1 MAGREKSAAV
11 EKRPA
16 VGEGPACHGCGGLHG
31 AITLETIC
39 LRHHLAV
46 ERGQNKRLRDWQRS
60 IAAMVKRLSGA
71 VES

>member
-16 VGEGPACHGCGGLHG
+16 VEEGPVCHGCGGLHG
-31 AITLETIC
+31 SVTLETIC

-46 ERGQNKRLRDWQRS
+46 ERGQNARLRAWQNS

>member
-16 VGEGPACHGCGGLHG
+16 VEDAACHGCGGLHG

-46 ERGQNKRLRDWQRS
+46 ERGQNARLRAWQKS

>member
-1 MAGREKSAAV
+1 MAGR

-16 VGEGPACHGCGGLHG
+16 VGERPAVEDGPACHGCGGLHG
-31 AITLETIC
+31 SVTLELIC
-39 LRHHLAV
+39 SRHHLAV
-46 ERGQNKRLRDWQRS
+46 ERGQNARLRAWQKS

>member
-11 EKRPA
+11 KMP
-16 VGEGPACHGCGGLHG
+16 VCHGCGGLHG
-31 AITLETIC
+31 AIMLETIC

-46 ERGQNKRLRDWQRS
+46 ERGQNARLRAWQKS